1 MRGLL
6 LATMMCVALLPM
18 AGCASTAGTAILSGA
33 VGAGAAGGGYEL
45 HLRNQ
50 KNRVEE
56 DFRAGKIDKREY
68 EIRRDQIRRDSLLQ

>member
-33 VGAGAAGGGYEL
+33 VGAGAA
-45 HLRNQ
+45 
-50 KNRVEE
+50 
-56 DFRAGKIDKREY
+56 
-68 EIRRDQIRRDSLLQ
+68 